1 MPTHKEL
8 PSFWEDWQRLTREER
23 RQFQAAR
30 RRFVA
35 DLRAGQGFRAGL
47 RVKRV
52 ERGKAERVYEMTWAP
67 DGRATFHYGPEILAG
82 EQHIVWRRIGSHEI
96 LDRP

>member
-8 PSFWEDWQRLTREER
+8 PGFWEDWQHLTPEQQE
-23 RQFQAAR
+23 QFHIAR

-35 DLRAGQGFRAGL
+35 DLRAGQGFRASL

-52 ERGKAERVYEMTWAP
+52 ERGKKERVYEMTWAP
-67 DGRATFHYGPEILAG
+67 DGRATFQYGAEVLPG
-82 EQHIVWRRIGSHEI
+82 EPHINWRRIGGHEI
-96 LDRP
+96 FDRP

>member
-8 PSFWEDWQRLTREER
+8 PGFWEDWQHLTPEQR

-30 RRFVA
+30 RKFVA
-35 DLRAGQGFRAGL
+35 DLRAQQGFRASL

-52 ERGKAERVYEMTWAP
+52 ERGKTERVYEMTWAP
-67 DGRATFHYGPEILAG
+67 DGRATFHYGAEFLPSEP
-82 EQHIVWRRIGSHEI
+82 HIIWRRIGGHEV